1 MSAILETLKQNKL
14 AAGGIGAVVALL
26 FGWLLFSNMFYYN
39 NAGYITQVTTK
50 FPFQGEKV
58 VETTGYT
65 WIGFGNY
72 VPWPRQMS
80 VQSVQ
85 DTATLPKGDF
95 DGQGSS
101 LIPAFPVT
109 FLGGVV
115 ATVDANVRVALPG
128 GETFLQLARTYRTP
142 DNFVLQSIMPVMKS
156 TLQSTAQL
164 MSADDYYNG
173 GATEFRQSFQDQI
186 ADGAYVVKRIERQ
199 VKNTRSA
206 TAGAVAQDGKEQGEF
221 GGENSTVVTTEK
233 VLDSK
238 TQLPVRLE
246 RQFSKLGVT
255 VADANILNIDPS
267 PQFKERMKAV
277 QQSQADLSIARQG
290 RQTADEQKKLAT
302 SKGEMETEIKRQV
315 VLRDQAERTTNAET
329 ERRLAV
335 TNANRQKE
343 QAEIEKQTSQVKYE
357 QALIDAKTTKE
368 KAEAEAYAKKA
379 VILADGAL
387 TQKLEARVKIEQFWA
402 DAYAKAKVPQLVMAG
417 GGQGESGRQSEAQ
430 SLQALVGIKAAKD
443 LLLDM
448 SVAK

>member
-1 MSAILETLKQNKL
+1 MSAILDKLKQNKL
-14 AAGGIGAVVALL
+14 AAGGIGALIAFL

-50 FPFQGEKV
+50 FPLQGEKV

-95 DGQGSS
+95 DGLGSS

-199 VKNTRSA
+199 VKNTRAA
-206 TAGAVAQDGKEQGEF
+206 TAGAVAQDGKDQGEF

-238 TQLPVRLE
+238 TGLPVRLE

-267 PQFKERMKAV
+267 PQFKERLKAV

-302 SKGEMETEIKRQV
+302 AKGEMETEIKRQV

-329 ERRLAV
+329 DRRLAV

-379 VILADGAL
+379 VIMADGAL
-387 TQKLEARVKIEQFWA
+387 TQKLNTWLEGQKVLANAIEH
-402 DAYAKAKVPQLVMAG
+402 AKVPQIVMGNAG
-417 GGQGESGRQSEAQ
+417 EAGGRQSEVTNM
-430 SLQALVGIKAAKD
+430 LNMMGVKAAKD
-443 LLLDM
+443 LMLDM
-448 SVAK
+448 SVTK

>member
-1 MSAILETLKQNKL
+1 MSNILGFEINKKL
-14 AAGGIGAVVALL
+14 GWTVGIVIAALL
-26 FGWLLFSNMFYYN
+26 FSWIMFSQMFYYN
-39 NAGYITQVTTK
+39 QAGYITQVTTK
-50 FPFQGEKV
+50 FPTQGEKV
-58 VETTGYT
+58 VATTGYT

-85 DTATLPKGDF
+85 DVSTLPKGDF
-95 DGQGSS
+95 DGLGSS

-115 ATVDANVRVALPG
+115 ATVDANVRVALPE
-128 GETFLQLARTYRTP
+128 GEPFLQLARTYRTP

-173 GATEFRQSFQDQI
+173 GATEFRRSFQDQI
-186 ADGAYVVKRIERQ
+186 ADGAYVVNRIEKQ
-199 VKNTRSA
+199 IKNSRPA
-206 TAGAVAQDGKEQGEF
+206 AGAAIAQNGKDQGEF
-221 GGENSTVVTTEK
+221 GGDTTTIVVTEK
-233 VLDSK
+233 VIDPK
-238 TQLPVRLE
+238 TGQPIRLE

-290 RQTADEQKKLAT
+290 RQTADEQKKLVTA
-302 SKGEMETEIKRQV
+302 KGEMEVEQKRQ
-315 VLRDQAERTTNAET
+315 LTMKDQVEKTTNAET
-329 ERRLAV
+329 DRQLAV
-335 TNANRQKE
+335 TTANREKE
-343 QAEIEKQTSQVKYE
+343 KAEIERQTAQIKYE
-357 QALIDAKTTKE
+357 QAQIDAKTTKE
-368 KAEAEAYAKKA
+368 KADAEAYAKKA

-387 TQKLEARVKIEQFWA
+387 TQKLQARVEIEKVWA
-402 DAYAKAKVPQLVMAG
+402 NAFEHAKVPQMVMG
-417 GGQGESGRQSEAQ
+417 GSGEGTGRQSDAQ
-430 SLQALVGIKAAKD
+430 TLQQLVGIKAAKD

-448 SVAK
+448 SVKQ

>member
-1 MSAILETLKQNKL
+1 MSVIDNLKQNKL
-14 AAGGIGAVVALL
+14 AVTGIGAVIALL
-26 FGWLLFSNMFYYN
+26 FSWLMFSQMFYYN

-85 DTATLPKGDF
+85 DVSTLPKGDF
-95 DGQGSS
+95 DGLGSS

-173 GATEFRQSFQDQI
+173 GATGFRQSFQDQI
-186 ADGAYVVKRIERQ
+186 TDGPYVVKRVETQ
-199 VKNTRSA
+199 VKNTRPA
-206 TAGAVAQDGKEQGEF
+206 TAGAVAQDGKDQGEY
-221 GGENSTVVTTEK
+221 GGDTTTVVTTEK
-233 VLDSK
+233 VIDPK
-238 TQLPVRLE
+238 TGLPVRLE

-255 VADANILNIDPS
+255 VADANIVNIDPS
-267 PQFKERMKAV
+267 TQFKERMKAV

-302 SKGEMETEIKRQV
+302 SKGEMETEIKRQF

-343 QAEIEKQTSQVKYE
+343 QAEIEKQTSQVRYE

-379 VILADGAL
+379 VIMADGAL
-387 TQKLEARVKIEQFWA
+387 TQKLNTWLEGQKVMANAIEH
-402 DAYAKAKVPQLVMAG
+402 AKVPQIVMGSAG
-417 GGQGESGRQSEAQ
+417 EAGGRQSEVTNM
-430 SLQALVGIKAAKD
+430 LNMMGIKAAKD
-443 LLLDM
+443 LMLDM
-448 SVAK
+448 SVTK

>member
-1 MSAILETLKQNKL
+1 MSNILGIEVNKKRGWT
-14 AAGGIGAVVALL
+14 AGVVVAALL
-26 FGWLLFSNMFYYN
+26 FSWLMFSQMFYYN
-39 NAGYITQVTTK
+39 QAGYITQVTTK
-50 FPFQGEKV
+50 FPTQGEKV
-58 VETTGYT
+58 VSTTGYT

-85 DTATLPKGDF
+85 DVSTLPKGDF
-95 DGQGSS
+95 DGLGSS

-115 ATVDANVRVALPG
+115 ATVDANVRVALPE
-128 GETFLQLARTYRTP
+128 GEPFLQLARTYRTP

-173 GATEFRQSFQDQI
+173 GATEFRRSFQDQI
-186 ADGAYVVKRIERQ
+186 ADGAYVVNRIEKQ
-199 VKNTRSA
+199 IKNTRA
-206 TAGAVAQDGKEQGEF
+206 AAQGAIAQNGKEQGEF
-221 GGENSTVVTTEK
+221 GGDTTTVVITEK
-233 VLDSK
+233 VLDQK
-238 TQLPVRLE
+238 TGQPIRLE

-290 RQTADEQKKLAT
+290 RQTADEQKKLVTA
-302 SKGEMETEIKRQV
+302 KGEMEVEQKRQITMK
-315 VLRDQAERTTNAET
+315 DQVERTTNAET
-329 ERRLAV
+329 ERQLAV
-335 TNANRQKE
+335 TTANRQKE
-343 QAEIEKQTSQVKYE
+343 QAEIEKQTSQIKYE

-379 VILADGAL
+379 VIMADGAL
-387 TQKLEARVKIEQFWA
+387 TQKLNTWLEGQKVMAAAIEH
-402 DAYAKAKVPQLVMAG
+402 AKVPQIVMGNAG
-417 GGQGESGRQSEAQ
+417 EAGGRQSEVTNM
-430 SLQALVGIKAAKD
+430 LNMMGVKAAKD
-443 LLLDM
+443 LMLDM
-448 SVAK
+448 NVSK